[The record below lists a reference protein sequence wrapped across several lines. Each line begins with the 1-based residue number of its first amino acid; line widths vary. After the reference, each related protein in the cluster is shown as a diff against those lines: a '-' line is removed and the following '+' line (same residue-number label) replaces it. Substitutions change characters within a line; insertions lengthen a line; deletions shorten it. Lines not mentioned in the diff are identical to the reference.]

1 MASIDHLDSTYR
13 TQAAFGSTLVNR
25 SLVGAPF
32 ILTKDMIASLNIQ
45 KVVHVLTDED

>member
-1 MASIDHLDSTYR
+1 MALSCKYVDEVVI
-13 TQAAFGSTLVNR
+13 
-25 SLVGAPF
+25 GAPF